1 MRVIVLG
8 GMGLTGRCAVYDLMG
23 NEKIDEITVAD
34 INKSVDFPDK
44 RVKYIK
50 LDVSDHENLVKVL
63 KGNDV
68 VINAVQY
75 YHNVAIMK
83 ASLEAG
89 VHYLDLGG
97 LYYVTLEQLKMDQ
110 EFKDKGLLAIA
121 GMGAQPGIS
130 NLMVSYASS
139 KLDKIDKVL
148 IKDGWADKT
157 NYSKLFFTWSPSTL
171 FDEFTLTAIH
181 YDNGYIQSEPFSA
194 SEEYDFGWEVGKAKI
209 FRTVHSE
216 LATIPTSLAEKGVKY
231 VEWREGSAD
240 IEKLKFLS
248 DIGFGKTEKLNV
260 NGTEIVPREFLFNL
274 LKSQGML
281 LPPENIQIKDYE
293 VTVVEAYGTDGGKD
307 KFVKVSAYFKY
318 DEKWKVSASQKEVGV
333 PASIVA
339 QMIMNGTIKGKGVKP
354 AEQIV
359 PSKQFF
365 SELAKR
371 DIKIKAE
378 ERYDIN

>member
-1 MRVIVLG
+1 MRAIVVG
-8 GMGLTGRCAVYDLMG
+8 GMGLTGRCAVYDLMA

-34 INKSVDFPDK
+34 IDRTLDFADK
-44 RVKYIK
+44 RVKYLK
-50 LDVSDHENLVKVL
+50 VDASDQENLVKVL

-75 YHNVAIMK
+75 YYNINIMK
-83 ASLEAG
+83 AALEAG

-97 LYYVTLEQLKMDQ
+97 LYYMTLDQ
-110 EFKDKGLLAIA
+110 MKLDQDFKDKGLLAII

-130 NLMVSYASS
+130 NIMASYAVS
-139 KLDKIDKVL
+139 KLDKVDKIL
-148 IKDGWADKT
+148 INDGWADKT
-157 NYSKLFFTWSPSTL
+157 NYPKLFFTWSPSTL
-171 FDEFTLTAIH
+171 FDEFTLTAVH
-181 YDNGYIQSEPFSA
+181 YDNGFVQSEPFSA
-194 SEEYDFGWEVGKAKI
+194 SEEYDFGWEVGKIKI

-216 LATIPTSLAEKGVKY
+216 LATLPSSFTEKGIKY
-231 VEWREGSAD
+231 VEWREGSVD

-248 DIGFGKTEKLNV
+248 DIGFGKTEKINV
-260 NGTEIVPREFLFNL
+260 NGVEIVPRDFLFKL

-281 LPPENIQIKDYE
+281 LPPENVQIKDYE
-293 VTVVEAYGTDGGKD
+293 VTVVEAYGVDNGKE
-307 KFVKVSAYFKY
+307 KVVKVFAYFKY
-318 DEKWKVSASQKEVGV
+318 DDKWRVSASQKEVGV

-359 PSKQFF
+359 PTKQFF

-371 DIKIKAE
+371 DIKIRVE
-378 ERYDIN
+378 EKYDIN